1 MPKLPNQS
9 FDDLSFYKL
18 CDQLAKKD
26 AHIKE
31 IISTHGYPPIWSRE
45 PSFETLIH
53 IILEQQVSL
62 ASAKAALVKLKEKI
76 GAVTPKKL
84 LQLSDEELKACYFS
98 RQKTVYARCLATAI
112 VNGELSIKKLQ
123 SLSND
128 EIRETLT
135 KIKGIGNWTVDVF
148 LMMVLHRTDL
158 FPTGD
163 IALMNS
169 VRFVKSLE
177 AHSTREEIL
186 ALAEAWRPNR
196 TVAAFLFWHAYI
208 KRKNIKF

>member
-1 MPKLPNQS
+1 
-9 FDDLSFYKL
+9 
-18 CDQLAKKD
+18 
-26 AHIKE
+26 
-31 IISTHGYPPIWSRE
+31 
-45 PSFETLIH
+45 
-53 IILEQQVSL
+53 
-62 ASAKAALVKLKEKI
+62 
-76 GAVTPKKL
+76 

-98 RQKTVYARCLATAI
+98 RQKISVRKMSRHSYCKA
-112 VNGELSIKKLQ
+112 VNCPSKNYSPYPTTRSAK
-123 SLSND
+123 
-128 EIRETLT
+128 RLT

-208 KRKNIKF
+208 KTEKH

>member
-1 MPKLPNQS
+1 MS
-9 FDDLSFYKL
+9 TSIFSEADLAHM
-18 CDQLAKKD
+18 CDRLAKKD
-26 AHIKE
+26 RHIKE
-31 IISTHGYPPIWSRE
+31 IIKQHGYPPFWSRK

-76 GAVTPKKL
+76 GTVTPGKL
-84 LQLSDEELKACYFS
+84 LLLSDEELKACYFS
-98 RQKTVYARCLATAI
+98 RQKIVYARCLAKAI
-112 VNGELSIKKLQ
+112 ESGEISIKKLQ
-123 SLSND
+123 HLPD
-128 EIRETLT
+128 DDVRLALT
-135 KIKGIGNWTVDVF
+135 QIKGIGNWTVDVF

-169 VRFVKSLE
+169 VKHVKQLPAHTTKEKILE
-177 AHSTREEIL
+177 L
-186 ALAEAWRPNR
+186 ADLWRPHR
-196 TVAAFLFWHAYI
+196 TVAAFVFWHAYI

>member
-1 MPKLPNQS
+1 MS
-9 FDDLSFYKL
+9 TSIFSEADLANA
-18 CDQLAKKD
+18 CNRLAKKD
-26 AHIKE
+26 PHIKE
-31 IISTHGYPPIWSRE
+31 IIKQHGYPPFWSRK

-84 LQLSDEELKACYFS
+84 LLLSDEELKACYFS
-98 RQKTVYARCLATAI
+98 RQKIIYARCLTNAI
-112 VNGELSIKKLQ
+112 ESGEISIKKLQ
-123 SLSND
+123 HLSDEEVRSSL
-128 EIRETLT
+128 TQ
-135 KIKGIGNWTVDVF
+135 IKGIGNWTVDVF

-169 VRFVKSLE
+169 VRHIKQLPSHTAKEKILE
-177 AHSTREEIL
+177 
-186 ALAEAWRPNR
+186 LAEVWRPNR
-196 TVAAFLFWHAYI
+196 TVAAFIFWHAYI
-208 KRKNIKF
+208 KRKNLKF

>member
-1 MPKLPNQS
+1 MLTS
-9 FDDLSFYKL
+9 IFSEADLANV
-18 CDQLAKKD
+18 CDRLARKD
-26 AHIKE
+26 PHIKE
-31 IISTHGYPPIWSRE
+31 IIKQHGYPPFWSRK

-84 LQLSDEELKACYFS
+84 LLLSDEELKACYFS
-98 RQKTVYARCLATAI
+98 RQKIVYARSLANAI
-112 VNGELSIKKLQ
+112 ESGEISIKKLQ
-123 SLSND
+123 HLSDEEVRSSL
-128 EIRETLT
+128 TQ
-135 KIKGIGNWTVDVF
+135 IKGIGNWTVDVF

-169 VRFVKSLE
+169 VRHIKQLPSHTTKEKILE
-177 AHSTREEIL
+177 
-186 ALAEAWRPNR
+186 LAETWRPNR

-208 KRKNIKF
+208 KRKNIKY

>member
-1 MPKLPNQS
+1 MHAIFS
-9 FDDLSFYKL
+9 EDDFDQL
-18 CDQLAKKD
+18 CRKLAKKD
-26 AHIKE
+26 PHIKS
-31 IISTHGYPPIWSRE
+31 IIDQYGIAPVWTRKPG
-45 PSFETLIH
+45 FETLIH

-98 RQKTVYARCLATAI
+98 RQKIVYARCLAQAI
-112 VNGELSIKKLQ
+112 ESGELSIKKLQ
-123 SLSND
+123 SLPD
-128 EIRETLT
+128 EEVRAALT

-169 VRFVKSLE
+169 VRHVKELPS
-177 AHSTREEIL
+177 HTSREEIL
-186 ALAEAWRPNR
+186 LIAESWRPYR

-208 KRKNIKF
+208 KRKNINL